1 MSEKAGPTNPT
12 KQSES
17 APSSNRGPRV
27 SELATASL
35 WMSLVMLCAP
45 FVVFPVTF
53 FFGVFPPGTVL
64 ILAPILWLFAI
75 AAAIC
80 GIAALIAIRRAN
92 GALTGKGR
100 AIKGLILGCTAL
112 VLLPPLSFAAT
123 FKSRESAKNAN
134 CQNNLKQ
141 LGLVFKLYAGEH
153 KDRFPNL
160 SPIPGNLMCDRSI
173 YPDYLSNLSCFRHK
187 KLGWFDDPLTPETA
201 FTDRDYFYLGYCMTN
216 DTEVAAFVEAYRQAC
231 NVPGAFDGDL
241 KVVPGKGNAG
251 SDTLYHLREGIERFF
266 VTDMTN
272 PAAAAIIASKIPVI
286 VERPSNHISIDIDKS
301 RSTGTWK
308 REPGSH
314 VLYLDGHVEFV
325 AHPGRFPMTEATMA
339 ALESVSPR
347 KTQ

>member
-12 KQSES
+12 KQSEN
-17 APSSNRGPRV
+17 APSSDREPRM
-27 SELATASL
+27 SELATASW

-64 ILAPILWLFAI
+64 ILAPILWLLAI

-80 GIAALIAIRRAN
+80 GIAALIAIRRAH

-100 AIKGLILGCTAL
+100 AIKGLILGGIAF
-112 VLLPPLSFAAT
+112 LLIPPLSFAAT

-187 KLGWFDDPLTPETA
+187 KLGRFDEPLTPETA
-201 FTDRDYFYLGYCMTN
+201 FTDQDYFYLGYCTTN
-216 DTEVAAFVEAYRQAC
+216 DAEVAAFVEAYRQAC

-241 KVVPGKGNAG
+241 KVAPGKGNNG
-251 SDTLYHLREGIERFF
+251 SDTLYRLREGVERFF
-266 VTDMTN
+266 LADTAN
-272 PAAAAIIASKIPVI
+272 PAAAATAQSQIPVI
-286 VERPSNHISIDIDKS
+286 VERPCFHKLRKGGN
-301 RSTGTWK
+301 
-308 REPGSH
+308 
-314 VLYLDGHVEFV
+314 VLFMDGHVQFMES
-325 AHPGRFPMTEATMA
+325 PGKFPMTEATIN
-339 ALESVSPR
+339 ALESLSPR
-347 KTQ
+347 RTQ